1 MYIMHAI
8 ITIFPTLS
16 AKRIATLIAASA
28 NKHAKTVNIEVVAVT
43 GSTNADLRNRINTL
57 TKPTLLIAETQT
69 AGRGRAGRA
78 WQTTEMSTLTFSLA
92 WPFHRPINTLIGL
105 PLALGVALVEMLTIL
120 GIHSTLKWP
129 NDILRNNAK
138 LAGILIETAK
148 KTTAN
153 IVQTWTINGIGL
165 NLIVPSNL
173 RHGIGYAIADAPELQ
188 KQDRA
193 KLIALLLN
201 TLSNAL
207 VKFEKQG
214 FSPFMKKWNQFHA
227 YSGRVVQIFDNS
239 RILYAGTAIGVD
251 NRGCL
256 LIDTI
261 NSGRIAI
268 AAGDVSL
275 RLQEQY

>member
-1 MYIMHAI
+1 MHAI